1 MHDNAHASDF
11 PTGYNGYQTIW
22 GMLPESGILKIG
34 KVHATSTT
42 TKIYIPFF
50 QQRSGDYKALFPDDF
65 FNAGWKIQVLKAT
78 NPGIVGKVYDITDF
92 VASTGEFTTATADA
106 AYTAGDV
113 IRLFNT
119 EKYQAG
125 QEFTITKIIS
135 DKSTVIHTGN
145 GLALTGAAAGNVT
158 LKRIALQNY
167 ATTACGGAT
176 SGLYVVTDDADT
188 PLVERIV
195 NAGSDLAATDLALGT
210 TGFVCSDIGYSI
222 ASGKKVYLKAGVS
235 ALSGAGKL
243 AVHLTFVRNADGA
256 NIAAA

>member
-22 GMLPESGILKIG
+22 GMLSESGILKIG

-78 NPGIVGKVYDITDF
+78 NSGIVGKVYDITDF

-119 EKYQAG
+119 DNYPIG
-125 QEFTITKIIS
+125 QEFVVRKRIAKNLIDADGTILT
-135 DKSTVIHTGN
+135 
-145 GLALTGAAAGNVT
+145 GLALGGDVQ
-158 LKRIALQNY
+158 LKRIAIQNDGS
-167 ATTACGGAT
+167 AGTTPADNIYVYTDDVGGAAD
-176 SGLYVVTDDADT
+176 SDPLYEQIIA
-188 PLVERIV
+188 
-195 NAGSDLAATDLALGT
+195 AGTLLTAK
-210 TGFVCSDIGYSI
+210 GFVTADIGYL
-222 ASGKKVYLKAGVS
+222 VKAGKIVG
-235 ALSGAGKL
+235 LKNTNGAFAGGGNL
-243 AVHLTFVRNADGA
+243 TVHLTFVRNADGA
-256 NIAAA
+256 NILAA